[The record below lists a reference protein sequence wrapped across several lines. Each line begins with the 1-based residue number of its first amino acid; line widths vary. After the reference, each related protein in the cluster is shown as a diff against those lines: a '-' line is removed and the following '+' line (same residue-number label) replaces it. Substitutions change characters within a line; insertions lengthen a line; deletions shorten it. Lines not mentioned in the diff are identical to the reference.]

1 MRPTSIASSGQET
14 SSERSAVVIARR
26 LRQRERAK
34 DRPTSGGDGR
44 ADNLLGG
51 LVEQALDGR
60 GRLGAHAL
68 PVRDAIEVG
77 RILGAWGIKGG
88 IKVLPFA
95 ADPQALF
102 SAKRWFLKP
111 AESVK
116 PPAAKPGKIAKPLP
130 GPAHKTPARKAALAA
145 PLPFALNVNG
155 VRDQGD
161 AIVALAPEI
170 ADRDAAEA
178 MKGVRVFV
186 SRSTFPAPDPDEFY
200 WIDLIG
206 LTVSN
211 RDGVVL
217 GDVIGLID
225 TGPHCVLRVK
235 PAVAAAA
242 LASDGV
248 AEAALKA
255 NGSANPVVAA
265 PVEPAADERLI
276 PFVDA
281 YVDTVDIP
289 GRRIVVDWGLDY

>member
-1 MRPTSIASSGQET
+1 MTGSVQQEYL
-14 SSERSAVVIARR
+14 SWPE
-26 LRQRERAK
+26 
-34 DRPTSGGDGR
+34 
-44 ADNLLGG
+44 
-51 LVEQALDGR
+51 
-60 GRLGAHAL
+60 
-68 PVRDAIEVG
+68 DAIEVG

-111 AESVK
+111 AESAK
-116 PPAAKPGKIAKPLP
+116 PPSPAASVNPLKPGKAAVI
-130 GPAHKTPARKAALAA
+130 PAHKTPAQKAALAA
-145 PLPFALNVNG
+145 PLPFALNVQG

-161 AIVALAPEI
+161 AIVATAPEI
-170 ADRDAAEA
+170 PDRDAAEA

-206 LTVSN
+206 LSVSN
-211 RDGVVL
+211 REGVAL

-235 PAVAAAA
+235 PAAASGDVPA
-242 LASDGV
+242 
-248 AEAALKA
+248 
-255 NGSANPVVAA
+255 
-265 PVEPAADERLI
+265 EPAADERLI
-276 PFVDA
+276 PFVEA
-281 YVDTVDIP
+281 YVDSVDIA

>member
-1 MRPTSIASSGQET
+1 MTDPTKQEDL
-14 SSERSAVVIARR
+14 SWPE
-26 LRQRERAK
+26 
-34 DRPTSGGDGR
+34 
-44 ADNLLGG
+44 
-51 LVEQALDGR
+51 
-60 GRLGAHAL
+60 
-68 PVRDAIEVG
+68 DAIEVG

-102 SAKRWFLKP
+102 SAKLWFLKP
-111 AESVK
+111 AESAKK
-116 PPAAKPGKIAKPLP
+116 PSAAAVNPLKPGKAVALAT
-130 GPAHKTPARKAALAA
+130 PAHKTPAQKAALAA
-145 PLPFALNVNG
+145 PLPFALNVKG

-161 AIVALAPEI
+161 AIVCTAPEI

-186 SRSTFPAPDPDEFY
+186 SRSTFPQPDADEFY

-206 LTVSN
+206 LSVLN
-211 RDGVVL
+211 RDGVAL

-235 PAVAAAA
+235 PAAAEPQ
-242 LASDGV
+242 G
-248 AEAALKA
+248 EAPA
-255 NGSANPVVAA
+255 
-265 PVEPAADERLI
+265 EPAADERLI

-281 YVDTVDIP
+281 YVDSVDLP

>member
-1 MRPTSIASSGQET
+1 MTVPVQQEDASWPE
-14 SSERSAVVIARR
+14 
-26 LRQRERAK
+26 
-34 DRPTSGGDGR
+34 
-44 ADNLLGG
+44 
-51 LVEQALDGR
+51 
-60 GRLGAHAL
+60 
-68 PVRDAIEVG
+68 DAIEVG

-111 AESVK
+111 AESTR
-116 PPAAKPGKIAKPLP
+116 PPSLKPGKAAPT
-130 GPAHKTPARKAALAA
+130 PAHKTPAQKAALAA
-145 PLPFALNVNG
+145 PLPLALNVSG

-178 MKGVRVFV
+178 MKGARVFV

-206 LTVSN
+206 LSVIN
-211 RDGVVL
+211 RDGVAL
-217 GDVIGLID
+217 GDVVGLID

-235 PAVAAAA
+235 PATVDVAVGDVPA
-242 LASDGV
+242 
-248 AEAALKA
+248 
-255 NGSANPVVAA
+255 
-265 PVEPAADERLI
+265 EPAADERLI

-281 YVDTVDIP
+281 YVDSVDMP